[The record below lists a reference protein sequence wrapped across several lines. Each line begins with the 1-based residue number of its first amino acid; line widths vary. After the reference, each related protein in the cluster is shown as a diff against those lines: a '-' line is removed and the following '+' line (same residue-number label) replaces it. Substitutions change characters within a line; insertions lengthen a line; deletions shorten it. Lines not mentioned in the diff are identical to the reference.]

1 MELNI
6 FLNTYFNKL
15 SSKNICDKNDF
26 NDYENFKDFIVNH
39 YEINHVELFNY
50 IKYVKIK
57 RQIIK
62 SNNQI
67 KYEKYINEINDTIK
81 IMADHNIFHNINIRK
96 YLFRIDNFLKL
107 IETKRESFIST
118 INTVRNLF
126 NLKDDCKFKNK
137 ILTNLN
143 LILLRYQIFLKNSKK
158 LIYLINKL
166 VDLEYSFGIDHK
178 LIKLNNVERNIL
190 GKKSEYTANK
200 IIDKYIDK
208 LNNKSIDNK
217 SIDNKYYYETNV
229 NLIKLLNIDMYH
241 DNNIKGEVDGI
252 VLYYDGKNY
261 IIEKIIEVKSSIK
274 SIFDDINKFLFLQKY
289 INNLDPEIN
298 ITYKTYTFTRD
309 SFINIINQPLH
320 LWTIYLCINN
330 IYRDV
335 IEKSHLYFSTVLKI
349 VDDNFINDYY
359 INNNDNSIKEKYDI
373 IIKNRDLIDNLFNI
387 WKKNVMLNTDYCN
400 IYVSKVL

>member
-107 IETKRESFIST
+107 IETKRESFLST

-126 NLKDDCKFKNK
+126 KLKDDKNFNYK

-208 LNNKSIDNK
+208 LNNKSIDK
-217 SIDNKYYYETNV
+217 KYYYETNV

-252 VLYYDGKNY
+252 VLYYDSKNY

-289 INNLDPEIN
+289 INDLDPEI
-298 ITYKTYTFTRD
+298 IMTYKNYTFTRD

-387 WKKNVMLNTDYCN
+387 WKKNVMLNTEHCN
-400 IYVSKVL
+400 IYVSKVI

>member
-26 NDYENFKDFIVNH
+26 NDYENFKDFIMNH

-67 KYEKYINEINDTIK
+67 KYDKYINEINDTIK

-107 IETKRESFIST
+107 IETKRESFLST
-118 INTVRNLF
+118 INIVRNLF
-126 NLKDDCKFKNK
+126 KLKDEKNFNYK

-166 VDLEYSFGIDHK
+166 VDLEYSFGIDHT

-208 LNNKSIDNK
+208 LNNSSIDK
-217 SIDNKYYYETNV
+217 KYYYETNV

-274 SIFDDINKFLFLQKY
+274 SIFDDIKKFLFLQEY
-289 INNLDPEIN
+289 INDLDPEI
-298 ITYKTYTFTRD
+298 IMTYKTYTFTKD

-373 IIKNRDLIDNLFNI
+373 ILKNRDLIDNLFNI
-387 WKKNVMLNTDYCN
+387 WKKNVMLDTDYCN
-400 IYVSKVL
+400 IYVSKII

>member
-1 MELNI
+1 
-6 FLNTYFNKL
+6 L

-107 IETKRESFIST
+107 IETKRESFLST
-118 INTVRNLF
+118 INIVRNLF
-126 NLKDDCKFKNK
+126 KLKDDEKINYK

-208 LNNKSIDNK
+208 LNNEYESINK
-217 SIDNKYYYETNV
+217 KYYYETNV

-289 INNLDPEIN
+289 INDLDPEI
-298 ITYKTYTFTRD
+298 IMTYKNYTFTRD

-359 INNNDNSIKEKYDI
+359 INNNDNSIKEKYNI
-373 IIKNRDLIDNLFNI
+373 IIKNRDLIDNLFNV
-387 WKKNVMLNTDYCN
+387 WKKNVMLDTDYCN
-400 IYVSKVL
+400 IYVSKVI

>member
-126 NLKDDCKFKNK
+126 NLKDDYKFKNK

-208 LNNKSIDNK
+208 LNNK